1 MRGTP
6 RAPQWGG
13 NRAFWTRSGALKWA
27 PVSVSTCSWRQ
38 PTAREVASKW
48 PPTSCKPRANR
59 VQTSDE
65 LRYGP
70 SDEYATRRA
79 YASAWRSYRRPDT
92 AEHIGTAGRDALE
105 GAVQRAHRQS
115 REWQREQ
122 LRRTGYATAQAEQG
136 HAVMRTLLEL
146 GYTPTTAH
154 VAGQLAAVPTAYN
167 FQGNARIAAIVGRC
181 KRTVQRARLRL
192 EQDGLIRSELL
203 LTGDRIDGQRA
214 PVRHPQVIRDVSA
227 LQRLARV
234 RTEQLTPGRRKRRR
248 KGPSAAETP
257 APARAKAV
265 SAETFAELARNNPEL
280 ASHFAIMAEA
290 AAKREAA
297 RKPAAVPPAVPPAEI
312 DAWDRETARR
322 EQEQRRREQLE
333 REREPLPPERG
344 PPR

>member
-1 MRGTP
+1 M
-6 RAPQWGG
+6 
-13 NRAFWTRSGALKWA
+13 GARIG
-27 PVSVSTCSWRQ
+27 VRVQS
-38 PTAREVASKW
+38 ARNQLPAKW
-48 PPTSCKPRANR
+48 PPTGLQRHANR
-59 VQTSDE
+59 AQTAMQLSDE
-65 LRYGP
+65 QRYGRH
-70 SDEYATRRA
+70 DEYATRRA
-79 YASAWRSYRRPDT
+79 YASAWRSYRRPDN

-105 GAVQRAHRQS
+105 GMVQGAQRKS

-122 LRRTGYATAQAEQG
+122 LRRTGFATAQAEQG
-136 HAVMRTLLEL
+136 HAVTRTLLEL

-167 FQGNARIAAIVGRC
+167 FQGNARIAAIVGRS

-214 PVRHPQVIRDVSA
+214 PVRHPQVIRDVTA

-234 RTEQLTPGRRKRRR
+234 RTEQLSPGRRKRRR

-257 APARAKAV
+257 APRAQPV
-265 SAETFAELARNNPEL
+265 SAETFDRLARDNPEL

-312 DAWDRETARR
+312 DAWDRETARQ
-322 EQEQRRREQLE
+322 EQELRRREQLE